1 MNDVIK
7 ILGERWTYVYS
18 SLYYGLWE
26 YDKETHELKTENTVS
41 FLISEIDQRIEEI
54 KKELEN
60 PDADPSYQ
68 AALDYLYKIKEKLNN

>member
-26 YDKETHELKTENTVS
+26 YDKETHDLKTENTVS

-54 KKELEN
+54 QKDIDNGNTDL
-60 PDADPSYQ
+60 ALQ
-68 AALDYLYKIKEKLNN
+68 AAIEYLYKIKEKLGN

>member
-26 YDKETHELKTENTVS
+26 YDKETHDLKTENTVS
-41 FLISEIDQRIEEI
+41 FLISEIDQRIEEV
-54 KKELEN
+54 KKELEK
-60 PDADPSYQ
+60 PDADLSYQ
-68 AALDYLYKIKEKLNN
+68 SALDYLYKIKEKLGN

>member
-26 YDKETHELKTENTVS
+26 YNKETHDLKTENTVS

-54 KKELEN
+54 QKDIDNGNTDL
-60 PDADPSYQ
+60 SLQ
-68 AALDYLYKIKEKLNN
+68 AAIEYLYKIKEKLGN

>member
-26 YDKETHELKTENTVS
+26 YNKETHDLKTENTVS
-41 FLISEIDQRIEEI
+41 FLISEIDQRIEEV
-54 KKELEN
+54 KKELEK
-60 PDADPSYQ
+60 PEADLSYQ
-68 AALDYLYKIKEKLNN
+68 AALDYLYKIKEKLGN

>member
-26 YDKETHELKTENTVS
+26 YNKETHELKTENTVS

-54 KKELEN
+54 NKELEN
-60 PDADPSYQ
+60 PDADPAYQ
-68 AALDYLYKIKEKLNN
+68 ASLEYLYKIKEKLGN

>member
-26 YDKETHELKTENTVS
+26 YNKETHDLKTENTVS

-54 KKELEN
+54 QKDIDNGNTDL
-60 PDADPSYQ
+60 ALQ
-68 AALDYLYKIKEKLNN
+68 AAIEYLYKIKEKLGN

>member
-26 YDKETHELKTENTVS
+26 YNKETHDLKTENTVS
-41 FLISEIDQRIEEI
+41 FLISEIDQRIEEV
-54 KKELEN
+54 KKELEK
-60 PDADPSYQ
+60 PDVDISYQ
-68 AALDYLYKIKEKLNN
+68 AALDYLYKIKEKLGN

>member
-26 YDKETHELKTENTVS
+26 YDKETHDLKTENTVS

-54 KKELEN
+54 QKDIDNRNTDL
-60 PDADPSYQ
+60 SLQ
-68 AALDYLYKIKEKLNN
+68 AAIEYLYKIKEKLGN

>member
-26 YDKETHELKTENTVS
+26 YNKETHDLKTENTVS
-41 FLISEIDQRIEEI
+41 FLISEIDQRIEEV
-54 KKELEN
+54 KKELEK
-60 PDADPSYQ
+60 PDVDLSYQ
-68 AALDYLYKIKEKLNN
+68 AALDYLYKIKEKLGN

>member
-18 SLYYGLWE
+18 SLYYGLWDYNTE
-26 YDKETHELKTENTVS
+26 NHELKTENTVS

>member
-26 YDKETHELKTENTVS
+26 YNKETHDLKTENTVS
-41 FLISEIDQRIEEI
+41 FLISEIDQRIEEV
-54 KKELEN
+54 KKELEK
-60 PDADPSYQ
+60 PEADLSYQ

>member
-26 YDKETHELKTENTVS
+26 YDKETHDLKTENTVS

-54 KKELEN
+54 QKDIDNGNTDL
-60 PDADPSYQ
+60 SLQ
-68 AALDYLYKIKEKLNN
+68 AAIEYLYKIKEKLGN

>member
-26 YDKETHELKTENTVS
+26 YDKENNELKTENTVS
-41 FLISEIDQRIEEI
+41 FLISEIDQRIEEV
-54 KKELEN
+54 KKELEK
-60 PDADPSYQ
+60 PDADLSYQ
-68 AALDYLYKIKEKLNN
+68 AALDYLYKIKEKLGN